1 MTLPLLGFVP
11 GWIILLMALAIIAY
25 FFGKKGLH
33 LIALV
38 FVIWLAWYLFHHYF

>member
-11 GWIILLMALAIIAY
+11 GWIILLIALVIIGY

-33 LIALV
+33 FIAV
-38 FVIWLAWYLFHHYF
+38 IFVIWVVWYLIKGFF